1 MIWTLF
7 CPGSWKAFSI
17 PTAAKPNWLPR
28 FSWAMVTSFQ
38 CFFILRSKQ
47 LFSAGDGAGT
57 EFLSNTAQVLKWN
70 CSFGRFA
77 CLCCFG
83 GLFFCLCLIFVHTN
97 ILLHLGL
104 LSKKINHKALVWRGL
119 AWINQAAGPG
129 TSRMSLCASNNPK
142 PQQLPPGLSQERSS
156 PSLEG
161 VAADVLQLLKVWW
174 AGRIK
179 LLLKGELRSGERE
192 QIIQR
197 GDWVWV
203 ISVHIF
209 CI

>member
-1 MIWTLF
+1 MIWALF
-7 CPGSWKAFSI
+7 CPGSWKTLSI
-17 PTAAKPNWLPR
+17 PTLANPNGLPR
-28 FSWAMVTSFQ
+28 FSRAMVTSFQ
-38 CFFILRSKQ
+38 CFFFYYYYLRSKQ

-57 EFLSNTAQVLKWN
+57 ELLSNTAQVLKWS

-83 GLFFCLCLIFVHTN
+83 GFVCLIFVHTN
-97 ILLHLGL
+97 IPLHLGL
-104 LSKKINHKALVWRGL
+104 LSKKINHKALFWRGL
-119 AWINQAAGPG
+119 AWIKQAAGPG

-142 PQQLPPGLSQERSS
+142 PQQLPQGSRSS

-161 VAADVLQLLKVWW
+161 VAADVLRLLKVWW

-179 LLLKGELRSGERE
+179 LLLKGELRAGKRK
-192 QIIQR
+192 QISQK
-197 GDWVWV
+197 GDWL
-203 ISVHIF
+203 IHTF

>member
-1 MIWTLF
+1 MKSTFHPNTCKPQRIAQIQ
-7 CPGSWKAFSI
+7 PSNGDII
-17 PTAAKPNWLPR
+17 PMLYYYYYY
-28 FSWAMVTSFQ
+28 
-38 CFFILRSKQ
+38 LRSKQ

-57 EFLSNTAQVLKWN
+57 ELLSNTAQVLKWS

-83 GLFFCLCLIFVHTN
+83 GFVCLIFVHTN
-97 ILLHLGL
+97 IPLHLGL
-104 LSKKINHKALVWRGL
+104 LSKKINHKALFWRGL
-119 AWINQAAGPG
+119 AWIKQAAGPG

-142 PQQLPPGLSQERSS
+142 PQQLPQGSRSS

-161 VAADVLQLLKVWW
+161 VAADVLRLLKVWW

-179 LLLKGELRSGERE
+179 LLLKGELRAGKRK
-192 QIIQR
+192 QISQK
-197 GDWVWV
+197 GDWL
-203 ISVHIF
+203 IHTF